1 MRIPNVTMRP
11 LDESLVTPPGTFP
24 EGEMCPWHESHPRS
38 LQCDRFMG
46 SVAAFYA
53 ENGETA

>member
-1 MRIPNVTMRP
+1 MRTLNIAVLP
-11 LDESLVTPPGTFP
+11 LGEALATPPGTFP

-53 ENGETA
+53 ENRETA